1 MKEQILTSANTD
13 DAARLGPIW
22 LNPGVSR
29 RNALT
34 YFYAALTTIGMVVFL
49 SFMQPYLLTENLGIP
64 SDEQGRATS
73 LLALPYEFAFMFM
86 VGPLGALAD
95 RIGRRPI
102 YVVGFLWVGT
112 VLTLLPL
119 TETLLQLGV
128 LRAFYGVGSACIT
141 SMMATV
147 LADYPQERSRG
158 KMLAFSGIC
167 NGLGA
172 IFMVL
177 LMGRLLL
184 SLFSE
189 MGYDDLMS
197 GRLTYWC
204 GAGLAVIT
212 ALILS
217 RGLKGGRPG
226 KSSERLPFRTIV
238 REGAQAARGNPRIL
252 IACCEAFIAR
262 GDLVVV
268 STFLS
273 LWAKEAGLLSGLS
286 LPEAV
291 GAAAGLAATVS
302 TAQLL
307 FSPVVGYFID
317 KFDRLTAMATAMGI
331 AGLAYLLA
339 GFSPDPLAL
348 IFIPAAL
355 MLGMG
360 ESAAILSGAAVV
372 GQEAS
377 EKVRGAVIGL
387 FNFCGSV
394 GTLVIV
400 FVGGFIFDAWMPGAP
415 FVMVGIINLLVMA
428 GAIAVR
434 RRTGFRSP
442 SFLAATV
449 ESRQPRSENA

>member
-1 MKEQILTSANTD
+1 VTEQVLTAANTD
-13 DAARLGPIW
+13 EAARFGPVW
-22 LNPGVSR
+22 LNPGVSK
-29 RNALT
+29 RNAAT
-34 YFYAALTTIGMVVFL
+34 YFYAALTTIGMVAFL
-49 SFMQPYLLTENLGIP
+49 SFMQPYLLEENLGIP
-64 SDEQGRATS
+64 AAEQGRATS
-73 LLALPYEFAFMFM
+73 LLALPYEFAFLLM

-112 VLTLLPL
+112 VLVLLPL
-119 TETLLQLGV
+119 VETLLQLGV
-128 LRAFYGVGSACIT
+128 LRAFYGIGSACIT

-172 IFMVL
+172 IIMVL

-184 SLFSE
+184 STFSE

-204 GAGLAVIT
+204 GAGLAIIT

-226 KSSERLPFRTIV
+226 KVAERVPVLKLV
-238 REGAQAARGNPRIL
+238 RKGAEAARGNPRIL
-252 IACCEAFIAR
+252 VACCEAFIAR

-286 LPEAV
+286 LPEAI

-302 TAQLL
+302 SAQLL

-317 KFDRLTAMATAMGI
+317 KVDRLTAMATAMGI
-331 AGLAYLLA
+331 AGVAYVWV
-339 GFSPDPLAL
+339 GFSPDPLAM

-355 MLGMG
+355 LLGMG
-360 ESAAILSGAAVV
+360 EAAAILSGAAVV

-377 EKVRGAVIGL
+377 ENIRGAVIGL

-394 GTLVIV
+394 GTLTIV
-400 FVGGFIFDAWMPGAP
+400 FVGGFLFDAWMPGAP
-415 FVMVGIINLLVMA
+415 FVMVGIINLIVMA
-428 GAIAVR
+428 GAIMVR
-434 RRTGFRSP
+434 RRTGYRP
-442 SFLAATV
+442 PDYLASTAD
-449 ESRQPRSENA
+449 

>member
-1 MKEQILTSANTD
+1 MTEIPLTTSNTD
-13 DAARLGPIW
+13 NAAKLGPIW

-29 RNALT
+29 RNAFT
-34 YFYAALTTIGMVVFL
+34 YFYAAFFTIGMVAFL
-49 SFMQPYLLTENLGIP
+49 AFMQPYLLTENLKIP
-64 SDEQGRATS
+64 ADEQGRATS
-73 LLALPYEFAFMFM
+73 LLALPYEFAFLLM
-86 VGPLGALAD
+86 VGPIGALAD

-102 YVVGFLWVGT
+102 YVVGFLWVGA
-112 VLTLLPL
+112 VLVLLPL
-119 TETLLQLGV
+119 VESLLQLAV
-128 LRAFYGVGSACIT
+128 LRAFYGVGAACIT

-147 LADYPQERSRG
+147 LADYPQERARG
-158 KMLAFSGIC
+158 KMLALSGIC

-177 LMGRLLL
+177 LLGRLLL
-184 SLFSE
+184 SLFSN
-189 MGYDDLMS
+189 MGYDDLIS
-197 GRLTYWC
+197 GRLTYWS
-204 GAGLAVIT
+204 GAVLAVIT
-212 ALILS
+212 ALVLS

-226 KSSERLPFRTIV
+226 KVTERKPVLKLV
-238 REGAQAARGNPRIL
+238 REGAGAARGNPRIF

-262 GDLVVV
+262 GDLAVV

-273 LWAKEAGLLSGLS
+273 LWAKEAGLLAGMS

-291 GAAAGLAATVS
+291 GTAAGLAATVS

-331 AGLAYLLA
+331 AGTAYLWV
-339 GFSPDPLAL
+339 GFSADPLAL

-355 MLGMG
+355 MLGLG

-377 EKVRGAVIGL
+377 ENIRGAVIGL

-400 FVGGFIFDAWMPGAP
+400 VVGGFMFDAWMPGAP
-415 FVMVGIINLLVMA
+415 FVFVGVINLGIFA
-428 GAIAVR
+428 AAIIIR
-434 RRTGFRSP
+434 RRTGYRAPNFR
-442 SFLAATV
+442 AEETV
-449 ESRQPRSENA
+449 GSE

>member
-1 MKEQILTSANTD
+1 MTEQVLTAANTD
-13 DAARLGPIW
+13 RAARLGPVW

-34 YFYAALTTIGMVVFL
+34 YFYAAFLTIGMVVFL

-64 SDEQGRATS
+64 AGEQGRATS
-73 LLALPYEFAFMFM
+73 LLALPYEFAFMLM

-102 YVVGFLWVGT
+102 YVVGFFWVGA
-112 VLTLLPL
+112 VLALLPL
-119 TETLLQLGV
+119 AENLLQLGI
-128 LRAFYGVGSACIT
+128 LRAFYGVGAACIT

-158 KMLAFSGIC
+158 KMLAGSGIC

-172 IFMVL
+172 VIMV
-177 LMGRLLL
+177 GLL
-184 SLFSE
+184 SQLPRVFSE
-189 MGYDDLMS
+189 MGYDALMS

-204 GAGLAVIT
+204 GAALAVIT
-212 ALILS
+212 AVILG
-217 RGLKGGRPG
+217 RGLKAGRPG
-226 KSSERLPFRTIV
+226 KARDRVPVRQLI
-238 REGAQAARGNPRIL
+238 REGVQAAGGNPRIL

-273 LWAKEAGLLSGLS
+273 LWAKEAGLLAGLS

-291 GAAAGLAATVS
+291 ARAGMLSVMVS
-302 TAQLL
+302 MSQLV
-307 FSPVVGYFID
+307 FSPIAGFFVD
-317 KFDRLTAMATAMGI
+317 KVDRLTGMATAMGI
-331 AGLAYLLA
+331 AGAAYLWV

-348 IFIPAAL
+348 AFIPAAL
-355 MLGMG
+355 MLGAG

-377 EKVRGAVIGL
+377 ESIRGAVVGL

-394 GTLVIV
+394 GTLTIA
-400 FVGGFIFDAWMPGAP
+400 FVGGFVFDAWMPGAP
-415 FVMVGIINLLVMA
+415 FVMVGIINLLVMT
-428 GAIAVR
+428 GAITIR
-434 RRTGFRSP
+434 RRTGYRSP
-442 SFLAATV
+442 SHLASADG
-449 ESRQPRSENA
+449 

>member
-1 MKEQILTSANTD
+1 MTEQVLTAANTD
-13 DAARLGPIW
+13 DAAKLGPIW
-22 LNPGVSR
+22 LNPGLSR

-34 YFYAALTTIGMVVFL
+34 YFYAALTTIGMVAFL
-49 SFMQPYLLTENLGIP
+49 SFMQPYLLEANLGIP

-73 LLALPYEFAFMFM
+73 LLALPYEFAFLIM

-102 YVVGFLWVGT
+102 YVIGFLWVGA
-112 VLTLLPL
+112 VLVLLPL
-119 TETLLQLGV
+119 TETLFQLGV

-172 IFMVL
+172 IVMVL
-177 LMGRLLL
+177 LFGRLLL

-197 GRLTYWC
+197 GRLTYWS
-204 GAGLAVIT
+204 GAVLAVIT

-217 RGLKGGRPG
+217 RGLKGGSPG
-226 KSSERLPFRTIV
+226 KTTERVPVHKLIRK
-238 REGAQAARGNPRIL
+238 GARAARGNPRIL

-262 GDLVVV
+262 GDLAVV

-273 LWAKEAGLLSGLS
+273 LWAKEAGLLSGLT
-286 LPEAV
+286 LPQAI

-307 FSPVVGYFID
+307 FSPVAGYFID
-317 KFDRLTAMATAMGI
+317 KLDRLTAMASAMGI
-331 AGLAYLLA
+331 AGVAYLWV

-355 MLGMG
+355 LLGMG
-360 ESAAILSGAAVV
+360 EAAAILSGAAVV
-372 GQEAS
+372 GQEA
-377 EKVRGAVIGL
+377 EENIRGAVIGL
-387 FNFCGSV
+387 FNFCGSI
-394 GTLVIV
+394 GTLTIVVI
-400 FVGGFIFDAWMPGAP
+400 GGFIFDAWMPGAP
-415 FVMVGIINLLVMA
+415 FVMVGIINLLVMT
-428 GAIAVR
+428 GAILVR
-434 RRTGFRSP
+434 RSTGYRSP
-442 SFLAATV
+442 DHLASKV
-449 ESRQPRSENA
+449 D

>member
-1 MKEQILTSANTD
+1 MTEQVLTAANTD
-13 DAARLGPIW
+13 EAARFGPVW
-22 LNPGVSR
+22 LNPGVSK
-29 RNALT
+29 RNAAT
-34 YFYAALTTIGMVVFL
+34 YFYAALTTIGMVAFL
-49 SFMQPYLLTENLGIP
+49 SFMQPYLLEENLGIP
-64 SDEQGRATS
+64 AAEQGRATS
-73 LLALPYEFAFMFM
+73 LLALPYEFAFLLM

-112 VLTLLPL
+112 VLVLLPL
-119 TETLLQLGV
+119 VETLLQLGV
-128 LRAFYGVGSACIT
+128 LRAFYGIGSACIT

-172 IFMVL
+172 IIMVL

-184 SLFSE
+184 STFSE

-204 GAGLAVIT
+204 GAGLAIIT

-226 KSSERLPFRTIV
+226 KVAERVPVLKLV
-238 REGAQAARGNPRIL
+238 RKGAEAARGNPRIL
-252 IACCEAFIAR
+252 VACCEAFIAR

-286 LPEAV
+286 LPEAI

-302 TAQLL
+302 SAQLL

-317 KFDRLTAMATAMGI
+317 KVDRLTAMATAMGI
-331 AGLAYLLA
+331 AGVAYVWV
-339 GFSPDPLAL
+339 GFSPDPLAM

-355 MLGMG
+355 LLGMG
-360 ESAAILSGAAVV
+360 EAAAILSGAAVV

-377 EKVRGAVIGL
+377 ENIRGAVIGL

-394 GTLVIV
+394 GTLTIV
-400 FVGGFIFDAWMPGAP
+400 FVGGFLFDAWMPGAP
-415 FVMVGIINLLVMA
+415 FVMVGIINLIVMA
-428 GAIAVR
+428 GAIMVR
-434 RRTGFRSP
+434 RRTGYRP
-442 SFLAATV
+442 PDYLASTAD
-449 ESRQPRSENA
+449 

>member
-1 MKEQILTSANTD
+1 MSEQTFTSANTD
-13 DAARLGPIW
+13 DAARFGPVW

-34 YFYAALTTIGMVVFL
+34 YFYAALTTIGMVAFL
-49 SFMQPYLLTENLGIP
+49 SFMQPYLLEENLGIP
-64 SDEQGRATS
+64 SSEQGRATS
-73 LLALPYEFAFMFM
+73 LLALPYEFAFLLM

-112 VLTLLPL
+112 VMVLLPL
-119 TETLLQLGV
+119 TETLLQLAV
-128 LRAFYGVGSACIT
+128 LRAFYGIGSACIT

-172 IFMVL
+172 IVMVL
-177 LMGRLLL
+177 LFGRLLL
-184 SLFSE
+184 STFSE
-189 MGYDDLMS
+189 MGYDDLMT

-217 RGLKGGRPG
+217 RGLKSGRPG
-226 KSSERLPFRTIV
+226 KAVERVPV
-238 REGAQAARGNPRIL
+238 RKQIYKGAQAARGNPRIL

-273 LWAKEAGLLSGLS
+273 LWAKEAGLLAGLT
-286 LPEAV
+286 LPEAI

-302 TAQLL
+302 SAQLL

-317 KFDRLTAMATAMGI
+317 KLDRLTAMATAMAI
-331 AGLAYLLA
+331 AGVAYLWV
-339 GFSPDPLAL
+339 GFSPDPLAM

-355 MLGMG
+355 LLGMG
-360 ESAAILSGAAVV
+360 EAAAILSGAAVV
-372 GQEAS
+372 GQEA
-377 EKVRGAVIGL
+377 EQEIRGAVIGL

-394 GTLVIV
+394 GTLTIV

-415 FVMVGIINLLVMA
+415 FIMVGVINLLVMT
-428 GAIAVR
+428 GAIYVR
-434 RRTGFRSP
+434 RHTGYTSP
-442 SFLAATV
+442 DYLASTAD
-449 ESRQPRSENA
+449 